1 MVTTGISRDE
11 TIELMKAVQ
20 VAGSLEHLRLTDWQ
34 FADFLAAL
42 AVFIG
47 GPLGTA
53 DAFLTEVPDPDKAEH
68 QVFWIRGN
76 TIGALTVAAH
86 GGPEGANEP
95 AVVAGHIRHVSDIVK
110 LEIKGAAFVYSQMG
124 GHAPEVR
131 PNVHIHLADQVITV
145 DIAARKNEGA
155 RHQASAFIAC
165 LQDKLA
171 ALT

>member
-1 MVTTGISRDE
+1 MVMTGISRDE

-20 VAGSLEHLRLTDWQ
+20 VAGRLEHLRLTDWQ
-34 FADFLAAL
+34 FTDFLTAL
-42 AVFIG
+42 SIFIG

-76 TIGALTVAAH
+76 TIGALTVNAH
-86 GGPEGANEP
+86 VGPEGANGP
-95 AVVAGHIRHVSDIVK
+95 AVVAGHIRHLSDVVK
-110 LEIKGAAFVYSQMG
+110 VEIEGAKFVYSQMG

-131 PNVHIHLADQVITV
+131 PNVRIHLADQVITV
-145 DIAARKNEGA
+145 DVDARKDERA
-155 RHQASAFIAC
+155 RQQASAFIAC

-171 ALT
+171 ALS